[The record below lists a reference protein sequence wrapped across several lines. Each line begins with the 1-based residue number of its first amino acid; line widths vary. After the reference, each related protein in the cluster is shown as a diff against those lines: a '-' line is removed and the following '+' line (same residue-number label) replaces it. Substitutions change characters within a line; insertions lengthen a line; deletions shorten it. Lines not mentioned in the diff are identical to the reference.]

1 MKPDEGSPREGHVP
15 NLLSEKYQEARRLE
29 RYISIY
35 VCSVCSTVHQG
46 ENNIKWGQNEIGERE
61 RTELCSGRTSLC
73 GRRDLNDGF
82 GTYIYI

>member
-61 RTELCSGRTSLC
+61 NRTVFRPNIVMWKEGSQ
-73 GRRDLNDGF
+73 
-82 GTYIYI
+82 